1 MKLTTPKQQGRARR
15 HFKSPYAGPLN
26 RQREKDIRVAE
37 RIVVEKV
44 LHSGAEV
51 VGIYC
56 PSLNRNCDANLML
69 FITFAA
75 QRNEIKTLGHSEL
88 KQRPEYCR
96 ERRGS
101 VKKRPEHAH

>member
-15 HFKSPYAGPLN
+15 HFKSPYARPLN
-26 RQREKDIRVAE
+26 RQREEDIRVAQ

-69 FITFAA
+69 FITFAT
-75 QRNEIKTLGHSEL
+75 QRNELRTLGHREL
-88 KQRPEYCR
+88 KHRPGECR
-96 ERRGS
+96 DRR
-101 VKKRPEHAH
+101 